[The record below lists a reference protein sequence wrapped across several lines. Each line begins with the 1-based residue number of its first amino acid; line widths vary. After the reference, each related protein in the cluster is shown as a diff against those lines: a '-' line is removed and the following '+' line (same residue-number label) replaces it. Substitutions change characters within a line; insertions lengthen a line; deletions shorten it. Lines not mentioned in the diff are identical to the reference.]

1 MQINHNIP
9 AFMANSNLNKAND
22 KVQKSLERLSS
33 GYRIN
38 RAADDAAGMAIA
50 QKMHAQIVGLQRA
63 SRNSADGVSMIQT
76 AEGALN
82 ETENILQRMREL
94 AVQAA
99 NGTNTLEDRE
109 SMQKEIDALKSEIDR
124 LAKETEFNTKKLLD
138 GSCSRLSTTDT
149 PDVSIVSVSDSVGLG
164 AYSVTVT
171 AAATKAS
178 FTASM
183 NAGFTTV
190 TSAMEGKVYINGE
203 SVEITAGQTLEDVY
217 STIRDLGTKV
227 GVDVAPVNG
236 AGEEVAIGAAVSLLF
251 TAGNYGSSEKVE
263 VTCDNSDLATALG
276 IENGI
281 MTLGNN
287 AAVTLNSGYEVT
299 ATAKGDGTKVVV
311 SDRSGFEMVIDTNGA
326 TAGKKANIQ
335 VLDAGQVVLQVGANE
350 GQEIE
355 LSIPAA
361 TCEALDITY
370 VNVNTQDNASA
381 SITMID
387 DAIGQVSA
395 IRSKLGAYQNRLESA
410 IKSLDTSA
418 LNLTESVSRIEDTDM
433 AEEMAN
439 YTQYNVLTQ
448 AGTSMLAQANNRP
461 QQILQLLQG

>member
-149 PDVSIVSVSDSVGLG
+149 PDVSIISVSDSVGLG

-171 AAATKAS
+171 TAATKAS

-217 STIRDLGTKV
+217 STIRDFGTKV
-227 GVDVAPVNG
+227 GVDVAPINA
-236 AGEEVAIGAAVSLLF
+236 AGKEVAIGAAVSLLF
-251 TAGNYGSSEKVE
+251 SAGNYGSSEKVE
-263 VTCDNSDLATALG
+263 VTCDNSDLADALG
-276 IENGI
+276 IKNGI
-281 MTLGNN
+281 MTLGND

-299 ATAKGDGTKVVV
+299 ATTKGDGTKVVV

-410 IKSLDTSA
+410 INSLDTSA

>member
-149 PDVSIVSVSDSVGLG
+149 PDVSIISVSDSVGLG

-171 AAATKAS
+171 TAATKAS

-217 STIRDLGTKV
+217 STIRDFGTKV
-227 GVDVAPVNG
+227 GVDVAPINA
-236 AGEEVAIGAAVSLLF
+236 AGKEVAIGAAVSLLF
-251 TAGNYGSSEKVE
+251 SAGNYGSSVKVE
-263 VTCDNSDLATALG
+263 VTCDNSDLADALG
-276 IENGI
+276 IKNGI
-281 MTLGNN
+281 MTLGND

-299 ATAKGDGTKVVV
+299 ATTKGDGTKVVV

-410 IKSLDTSA
+410 INSLDTSA

>member
-1 MQINHNIP
+1 TVALM
-9 AFMANSNLNKAND
+9 MD
-22 KVQKSLERLSS
+22 W
-33 GYRIN
+33 RI
-38 RAADDAAGMAIA
+38 
-50 QKMHAQIVGLQRA
+50 GLFVF
-63 SRNSADGVSMIQT
+63 GIFLV
-76 AEGALN
+76 
-82 ETENILQRMREL
+82 
-94 AVQAA
+94 
-99 NGTNTLEDRE
+99 
-109 SMQKEIDALKSEIDR
+109 
-124 LAKETEFNTKKLLD
+124 
-138 GSCSRLSTTDT
+138 
-149 PDVSIVSVSDSVGLG
+149 
-164 AYSVTVT
+164 AY
-171 AAATKAS
+171 
-178 FTASM
+178 
-183 NAGFTTV
+183 
-190 TSAMEGKVYINGE
+190 
-203 SVEITAGQTLEDVY
+203 
-217 STIRDLGTKV
+217 
-227 GVDVAPVNG
+227 
-236 AGEEVAIGAAVSLLF
+236 
-251 TAGNYGSSEKVE
+251 
-263 VTCDNSDLATALG
+263 DNSDLATALG

>member
-149 PDVSIVSVSDSVGLG
+149 PDVSIISVSDSVGLG

-281 MTLGNN
+281 TTLGNN

>member
-138 GSCSRLSTTDT
+138 GSCSRLSTTDI
-149 PDVSIVSVSDSVGLG
+149 PDVSIISVSDSVGLG

-281 MTLGNN
+281 TTLGNN